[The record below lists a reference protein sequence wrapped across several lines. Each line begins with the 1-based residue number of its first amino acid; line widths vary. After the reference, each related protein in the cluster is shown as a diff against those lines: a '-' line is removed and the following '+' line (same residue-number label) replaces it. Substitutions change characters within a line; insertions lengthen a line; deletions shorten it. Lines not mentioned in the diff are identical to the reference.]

1 MRESG
6 NRHLRIEG
14 ETVIPIKSDATGAT
28 FTVKVHPRARRNA
41 VAGELGDALK
51 LSLTAPP
58 VEGKANQ
65 ACIEFVAELL
75 SAPKSSVSI
84 AAGQSSRQKV
94 IRVAGLSADQVR
106 ARLERHL

>member
-1 MRESG
+1 
-6 NRHLRIEG
+6 
-14 ETVIPIKSDATGAT
+14 VIPIRDDASGAS
-28 FTVKVHPRARRNA
+28 FAIKVHPRAKRNA

-75 SAPKSSVSI
+75 RVPRSSVSI
-84 AAGQSSRQKV
+84 AAGESSRQKI
-94 IRVAGLSADQVR
+94 IRVAGLSASQVR
-106 ARLERHL
+106 ERLARHL

>member
-1 MRESG
+1 M
-6 NRHLRIEG
+6 
-14 ETVIPIKSDATGAT
+14 IPIHSDSKGAT
-28 FTVKVHPRARRNA
+28 FAVKVHPRAKRNA

-75 SAPKSSVSI
+75 STSKSSVSI
-84 AAGQSSRQKV
+84 AAGETSRQKV
-94 IRVAGLSADQVR
+94 IRVSGLSAEQVR
-106 ARLERHL
+106 QRLERHL